1 MNAHYRV
8 GYGIGSVQCKHN
20 SAFIITLAARLD
32 GWCKFKHKTKFNVV
46 CWWDGNQAWSSQQA
60 EQDGEEGLLRG
71 WTWSEQ
77 ILLNCH
83 VFVFVLLQ
91 HLNIPSWDQS
101 RIILSYLILSC
112 MLALPWPN
120 HIGIIHGGSGTCVV
134 RYGVTFTFFGN
145 TDTYFW
151 DVVWQ
156 NAAGRRSG
164 VGGSLHGPCLWRAM
178 NPCWS
183 ARWELK
189 LLCCYATSMLVL
201 LAIVWACSDCR
212 YPQMC
217 YKAKL
222 SEYTRQV
229 TLHCGL
235 SHDLCTSLCDWPPQC
250 IYIYKGNLQLSPRIC
265 TTLWRTTLCLK
276 IYMHSWWQAVS
287 RHLQWLSHIFIL
299 TLYTLNHLQTFAT
312 CDSTDQWS
320 VWTHH
325 RPVRRRAPAPC
336 TEDAG

>member
-1 MNAHYRV
+1 M
-8 GYGIGSVQCKHN
+8 
-20 SAFIITLAARLD
+20 
-32 GWCKFKHKTKFNVV
+32 
-46 CWWDGNQAWSSQQA
+46 
-60 EQDGEEGLLRG
+60 
-71 WTWSEQ
+71 
-77 ILLNCH
+77 
-83 VFVFVLLQ
+83 
-91 HLNIPSWDQS
+91 
-101 RIILSYLILSC
+101 
-112 MLALPWPN
+112 
-120 HIGIIHGGSGTCVV
+120 
-134 RYGVTFTFFGN
+134 
-145 TDTYFW
+145 YFW

-201 LAIVWACSDCR
+201 LAIVWAYSDCR

-265 TTLWRTTLCLK
+265 TNLWWTTLCLK

-287 RHLQWLSHIFIL
+287 RHLQWRVTF
-299 TLYTLNHLQTFAT
+299 TYLYPHLVYTKPSADICNLWQH
-312 CDSTDQWS
+312 WS
-320 VWTHH
+320 VIRMDSPSPCKKTSPSTMH
-325 RPVRRRAPAPC
+325 RGCRLNSCDEPSQAKPPR
-336 TEDAG
+336 